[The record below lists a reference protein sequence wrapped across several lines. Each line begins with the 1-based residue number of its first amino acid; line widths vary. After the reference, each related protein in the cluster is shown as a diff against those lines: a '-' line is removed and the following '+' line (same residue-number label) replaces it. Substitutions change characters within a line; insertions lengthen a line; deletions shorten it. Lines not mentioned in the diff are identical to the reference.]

1 MPHQLCK
8 DRPFFSSPYPMT
20 FCLWGPLTNKT
31 ENYWLFRKHLM
42 VFRRSTSNTTLVY
55 VSHTEASFKVFIK
68 YECSSW
74 SCFSLFMKYSHSLE
88 RRCIIC
94 STCTRNRNEGTWKS
108 LKIELM
114 ERKIYM
120 QWRSW
125 LRHCATNWKVAD
137 SISDGVMGIFHWH
150 NTSGRTVA
158 LGSIQIWY
166 LFHRASLI

>member
-1 MPHQLCK
+1 MKLQMLWKTGNMQLKSFVSCISMKNSDVFAPESCEVLQRRRCPLFPRACSQVKETWCLLYPMPHQLCK
-8 DRPFFSSPYPMT
+8 DRSFFSSPYPLT

-55 VSHTEASFKVFIK
+55 VPHREASFKTFIK

-94 STCTRNRNEGTWKS
+94 STCTRTRNEGTWK
-108 LKIELM
+108 
-114 ERKIYM
+114 
-120 QWRSW
+120 
-125 LRHCATNWKVAD
+125 
-137 SISDGVMGIFHWH
+137 
-150 NTSGRTVA
+150 
-158 LGSIQIWY
+158 
-166 LFHRASLI
+166 